1 MSQEKGHQGVTMPD
15 KPILCEYRRCGTKGL
30 REGKR
35 RWRARLVL
43 RIWNVKSP
51 KTWRDWKV
59 CEHCR
64 DLLIRSRR
72 PDQRHKTKPL
82 PKTVQK
88 VTQKAKSKPKKKTS
102 KSQRTSHIQRDDPAA
117 LARATK
123 RKHEKR
129 NKKEGGRATKKKF
142 GEVRRVTHINP
153 DTGKPGIFGD
163 GTVVKISGPK
173 GKRTVTVDFDSVGE
187 KKLKEQ
193 YLAGLPR

>member
-1 MSQEKGHQGVTMPD
+1 M
-15 KPILCEYRRCGTKGL
+15 
-30 REGKR
+30 
-35 RWRARLVL
+35 L

-51 KTWRDWKV
+51 KIWKDWEV

-64 DLLIRSRR
+64 DLLIHSLG
-72 PDQRHKTKPL
+72 PDQRHETKYFPE
-82 PKTVQK
+82 TVQK
-88 VTQKAKSKPKKKTS
+88 VTQKAKPKPKKKTTT
-102 KSQRTSHIQRDDPAA
+102 SQRPSRAQREARAP

-123 RKHEKR
+123 RRDKKR
-129 NKKEGGRATKKKF
+129 NKKKGGRATEKKPALRKQSV
-142 GEVRRVTHINP
+142 EVRRVTHINP